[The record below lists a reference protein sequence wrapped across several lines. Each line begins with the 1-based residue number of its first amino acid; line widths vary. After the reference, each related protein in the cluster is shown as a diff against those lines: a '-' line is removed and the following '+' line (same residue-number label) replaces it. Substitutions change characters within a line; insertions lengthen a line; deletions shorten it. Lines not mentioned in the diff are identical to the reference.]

1 MCTDNKKNIHV
12 FTFNNFFSAN
22 NIYSWSIKKQRLVTC
37 HDSLNKMMA
46 INKNLR
52 FCFITHGSLATT
64 QVGKTKHTLFSQKCQ
79 IVKIISFNAA
89 IFEFFFACGRL
100 TMTKVLTNCG
110 LTSNKNENYKMFY
123 YSELNKGRDIV
134 NFKNF

>member
-1 MCTDNKKNIHV
+1 MLLLTSERLITRYNSMCTDKKKQY
-12 FTFNNFFSAN
+12 TFLLSAN
-22 NIYSWSIKKQRLVTC
+22 NIYSLSIKKHRSVTC

-110 LTSNKNENYKMFY
+110 LTLKNAQTA
-123 YSELNKGRDIV
+123 
-134 NFKNF
+134 

>member
-1 MCTDNKKNIHV
+1 MLLLTSERLITRYNSMCTDNKKIHV

-22 NIYSWSIKKQRLVTC
+22 NIYSLSIKKHRSVTC

-46 INKNLR
+46 INKYLR

-89 IFEFFFACGRL
+89 IFNFFFACGRL

-110 LTSNKNENYKMFY
+110 LISSKKIIY
-123 YSELNKGRDIV
+123 
-134 NFKNF
+134 